1 MTSPTQQI
9 LLRQTTKRAA
19 LLLERQQQSDRR
31 VAEEEQ
37 RHTDMVTKMTRLRE
51 QRLARDAAETEAAE
65 KKANPNR
72 PA

>member
-1 MTSPTQQI
+1 MTSAT
-9 LLRQTTKRAA
+9 RKEETERAA
-19 LLLERQQQSDRR
+19 KRGA
-31 VAEEEQ
+31 AELQFAQYRLADEEQ
-37 RHTDMVTKMTRLRE
+37 RHSNMLDKTARLRE